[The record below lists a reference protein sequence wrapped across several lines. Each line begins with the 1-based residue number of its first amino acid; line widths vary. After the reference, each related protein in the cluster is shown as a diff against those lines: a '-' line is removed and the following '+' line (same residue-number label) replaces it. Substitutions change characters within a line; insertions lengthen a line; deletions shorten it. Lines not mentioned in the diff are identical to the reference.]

1 MTTKGRGLPPF
12 QYRPDLNEIELTSDP
27 SPLRPWERTEKKK
40 DADKKLIKW
49 KLEESSVP
57 VVRNPILKKAIA
69 ADPTAGAVY
78 TSTLN
83 QVMYPKLGTAPSEKK
98 AITDAEIQKKLHNQ
112 SGAPMWDLIKTH
124 ADQPEDKKQVR
135 DIVRKNYKRNP
146 KSTDRDELK
155 YLKAKDRNLDHQF
168 IDTTAK
174 SWVDPVQE
182 IKEEALEKMRAYAFK
197 PPDNSDVNN
206 GIGSFRKTIGRKLRA
221 ATSKADWEKS
231 NQRIYED
238 NSDA

>member
-1 MTTKGRGLPPF
+1 MNSKRFRKIKVLVVTTKGRGLPPF
-12 QYRPDLNEIELTSDP
+12 QYRADLNEIELTSDP
-27 SPLRPWERTEKKK
+27 SPLRPWERT
-40 DADKKLIKW
+40 
-49 KLEESSVP
+49 
-57 VVRNPILKKAIA
+57 
-69 ADPTAGAVY
+69 
-78 TSTLN
+78 
-83 QVMYPKLGTAPSEKK
+83 EKK

-231 NQRIYED
+231 NRRTYK
-238 NSDA
+238 